1 MSYGRVVVVCWHKQ
15 AHSAVFVREENFVR
29 QMKASLEDGLQSV
42 PHRRPSYGATST
54 DGLVRRATRMSSIE
68 LYEGGKTSQINQL
81 IGGVTYGLQGYNS
94 KLNLLLVF
102 VPLGIVGGWLKWPD
116 FVVFLC
122 NFIGIIP
129 LSLVLGKA
137 TEDIA
142 EHTNETLGALVNVT
156 FGNAIELIL
165 SVSALRAGR
174 FRLIQDTLVGSVLSN
189 LLLVLGSS
197 FAAGGVVYKEQAVL
211 RAVSEAN
218 ADLLTFAVF
227 GFSIP
232 ALFSIASDTKV
243 NAARRVVS
251 EERMSLITAVCLLII
266 YAFYLYFQLVTHA
279 EFYEEVNNEEGSEN
293 ENSRDHSNVSSLPV
307 AIGMLILSIGVVAIL
322 SEILI
327 DSIDGFSKSAGLSET
342 FIAVIL
348 LPVIGNAVEHMS
360 AILVAYHNKID
371 LAIGIACGS
380 SVQIALFAA
389 PVMVLVSWCTSSD
402 RRLTLNFD
410 VFDTAALAF
419 SVFVVNA
426 TLADTRTN
434 WLEGAVL
441 VMCYVII
448 ASAFLLMD

>member
-1 MSYGRVVVVCWHKQ
+1 MN
-15 AHSAVFVREENFVR
+15 A
-29 QMKASLEDGLQSV
+29 EDGFESL
-42 PHRRPSYGATST
+42 PLRRVSYGAVSS
-54 DGLVRRATRMSSIE
+54 DGLVRRHTRASSLDIHDT
-68 LYEGGKTSQINQL
+68 LSVSQINQL
-81 IGGVTYGLQGYNS
+81 LGGVSYGLQGYNS
-94 KLNLLLVF
+94 KVNLLLIC
-102 VPLGIVGGWLKWPD
+102 VPLGIVSGWLKWPD
-116 FVVFLC
+116 FATFVL
-122 NFIGIIP
+122 NFVGIIP
-129 LSLVLGKA
+129 LSLILGKA

-142 EHTNETLGALVNVT
+142 EHTNQTLGALVNVT

-165 SVSALRAGR
+165 SISALRAGR

-197 FAAGGVVYKEQAVL
+197 FAAGGIKFKEQKVL

-232 ALFSIASDTKV
+232 ALFSIATSTKFS
-243 NAARRVVS
+243 AARRVAS
-251 EERMSLITAVCLLII
+251 EEQMSLVTAFCLLII

-279 EFYEEVNNEEGSEN
+279 EFYEGVGDEAESTDEHPVSAEGS
-293 ENSRDHSNVSSLPV
+293 HVSSLPL
-307 AIGMLILSIGVVAIL
+307 ATGMLVLSIAVVTL
-322 SEILI
+322 SSEILI
-327 DSIDGFSKSAGLSET
+327 DSIDGFSKSARLSQA
-342 FIAVIL
+342 FIAVVL

-360 AILVAYHNKID
+360 AVLVAYHDKID

-389 PVMVLVSWCTSSD
+389 PVMVLISWCTGAQQ
-402 RRLTLNFD
+402 RLTLNFE
-410 VFDTAALAF
+410 VFETAALAF

-441 VMCYVII
+441 VMCYII
-448 ASAFLLMD
+448 LSAAFFLMD